1 MYFIQETDKPNFL
14 FNVFNIIKLKEDKII
29 LPIDGEK
36 IKSQK
41 AEKLA
46 KKTKKILDKTNS
58 NKVILSKKIKN
69 MENYKN
75 YLYTY
80 NLNIVEGKKLFE
92 ILSNKI
98 IEYIVQKKKMKKEEI
113 YISILI
119 NNLTEDILENIKIIA
134 KEYKRVNI
142 ITNHVKKFK
151 NIEDKLFEES
161 GILIYVTNNKKKGL
175 SKSHIILN
183 VDFPS
188 ELVNEYQIYEEAIFI
203 NIRGNIKIN
212 KKRFNGININDYEI
226 EFNNDNEENYE
237 KNDKYDQKD
246 IYEAKI
252 NIRQPFKY
260 KNILI
265 KKDNVKI
272 TEVSG
277 NRTKL

>member
-14 FNVFNIIKLKEDKII
+14 FKAFNIIKLKEDKII

-46 KKTKKILDKTNS
+46 KKTKKIFDKTNS

-69 MENYKN
+69 NEIYKN

-98 IEYIVQKKKMKKEEI
+98 IEYVVQKKNMKKEEI
-113 YISILI
+113 YIAILI

-142 ITNHVKKFK
+142 ITNHIRQFKK
-151 NIEDKLFEES
+151 IEDKLLEED
-161 GILIYVTNNKKKGL
+161 GVLIYVTNNKKKGL
-175 SKSHIILN
+175 SRSHIILN

-188 ELVNEYQIYEEAIFI
+188 ELVNEYQIYEEAILI

-212 KKRFNGININDYEI
+212 KKRFNGIIINDYKI
-226 EFNNDNEENYE
+226 EFNNFNEEDYE
-237 KNDKYDQKD
+237 KKDKYDQKD
-246 IYEAKI
+246 VYEAQM
-252 NIRQPFKY
+252 NLRQPFKY
-260 KNILI
+260 KDILI

-272 TEVSG
+272 IELTG
-277 NRTKL
+277 NKTKI